1 MPMKAAVLRAL
12 GKPPRFEEF
21 PDPKPSLGEVIVH
34 VKAAS
39 LKNIDKID
47 GERFALGQPSSTAG
61 GMWYRRS
68 RHPGRWVFC
77 GGSRPPYGMM
87 AERTVVSRQPHHL
100 RALPRACETEGRGAL
115 LGHSTSEGKQDRADD
130 GARLN
135 VDMKKTNW
143 GWREADVDVQGEHI
157 ELRYGDAE
165 TSACEQWLSGR
176 HDMNAWSISTIS

>member
-21 PDPKPSLGEVIVH
+21 PDPKPSQGEVIVH

-39 LKNIDKID
+39 LKNIDKMMASGSHYDSHRQLPVVCGTD
-47 GERFALGQPSSTAG
+47 GVGILDDGTR
-61 GMWYRRS
+61 
-68 RHPGRWVFC
+68 VFC

-87 AERTVVSRQPHHL
+87 AERTVLSRQPHHL

-115 LGHSTSEGKQDRADD
+115 LGHSTSEGRQDRADD

-135 VDMKKTNW
+135 VDIN
-143 GWREADVDVQGEHI
+143 GELTWNQH
-157 ELRYGDAE
+157 
-165 TSACEQWLSGR
+165 
-176 HDMNAWSISTIS
+176 